1 MPRTRA
7 KMGESGVSRLIFGI
21 IGLAVIL
28 LPLTA
33 YAQEKPPYWASI
45 GAGEARMRT
54 GPGKQ
59 FPVSWLYRRA
69 GLPVI
74 VVATYPNWRKVRD
87 PDGAQ
92 GWIQAN
98 LLSEDR
104 GGLVRGAG
112 NAELRVAPAQGA
124 KVVWRAEPGVVG
136 KLSDCGKGWCKLD
149 VQGRGGY
156 VETGRLWGAEE
167 PR

>member
-1 MPRTRA
+1 
-7 KMGESGVSRLIFGI
+7 MGISRVKHIVLSMTLFA
-21 IGLAVIL
+21 LAAPAL
-28 LPLTA
+28 
-33 YAQEKPPYWASI
+33 AQQAPPYWASI

-74 VVATYPNWRKVRD
+74 VVATYPNWRKVQD
-87 PDGAQ
+87 PDGTQ
-92 GWIQAN
+92 GWVQAN
-98 LLSEDR
+98 LLKDDR
-104 GGLVRGAG
+104 GGLVRGG
-112 NAELRVAPAQGA
+112 GIAELRDAPNPSG

-136 KLSDCGKGWCKLD
+136 KISECAAGWCRLDVGGKG
-149 VQGRGGY
+149 GY
-156 VETGRLWGAEE
+156 IPADRLWGAGA